1 MGGRRQSYA
10 VLAALDL
17 FPPMLDSF
25 ARQILYPAPPVP
37 VSSPPP
43 APLEEVWLDLLEGNR
58 VQAWT
63 LIPPSLPPTAPLVLF
78 FHGNGEN
85 LETLRWSGLFEEF
98 GRLGVAILAA
108 DFPGYGRSTGVPSEE
123 GLTATGE
130 AAVAWARKNHP
141 DRPLVIAGWSL
152 GAALAIA
159 TVDRHP
165 EAVRGLI
172 ALSPWTTLAEC
183 AVEIFPE
190 FAVKAMLREHY
201 DSRSAA
207 RRIRVPALVVH
218 GERDDLI
225 PVRQGEEIAA
235 VLGGPKTW
243 VPVRGAA
250 HNDLL
255 GRREVWEAMKRFLA
269 GL

>member
-1 MGGRRQSYA
+1 MIR
-10 VLAALDL
+10 
-17 FPPMLDSF
+17 PMLEAF

-43 APLEEVWLDLLEGNR
+43 APLEEVWLDLADGIR
-58 VQAWT
+58 VQAWALVPPT
-63 LIPPSLPPTAPLVLF
+63 LPATAPLVVF

-98 GRLGVAILAA
+98 GRLGVAILAT
-108 DFPGYGRSTGVPSEE
+108 DFPGYGCSTGISSEE
-123 GLTATGE
+123 GLNATGE
-130 AAVAWARKNHP
+130 AAVAWARENHP
-141 DRPLVIAGWSL
+141 DRPLVICGWSL

-165 EAVRGLI
+165 DVVRGLI
-172 ALSPWTTLAEC
+172 ALSPWTTLAE
-183 AVEIFPE
+183 AAAEIFPE
-190 FAVKAMLREHY
+190 FAVKAMVRERY
-201 DSRSAA
+201 DSRAAA
-207 RRIRVPALVVH
+207 RRIRVPTLVVH

-225 PVRQGEEIAA
+225 PAGHGEEIAA
-235 VLGGPKTW
+235 VLAGPATW

-255 GRREVWEAMKRFLA
+255 GRREVWEAMARFLA